1 MTKQIRALA
10 PKDATHFRTSSR
22 GVTYFKFTPY
32 GAMIYLNGL
41 GWVTSASNKKGM
53 QRLHKPKWL
62 EPLVVVAVILVSLF
76 VILG

>member
-1 MTKQIRALA
+1 MTKQIRKEA
-10 PKDATHFRTSSR
+10 PKGATHFRQSNF

-41 GWVTSASNKKGM
+41 GWIISASGRSEL

-62 EPLVVVAVILVSLF
+62 EPLVVVTVLLVSLF
-76 VILG
+76 VIFG